1 MAEVRYP
8 SKFDRKVLA
17 GEAPGG
23 DPVQVNV
30 VVPTV
35 TQVGKRFPV
44 KLAVL
49 DAVGLPSVTFGGE
62 VRLVTGGGEADEF
75 IVPFR
80 EGDPAV
86 ASVPG
91 VVLQEAGVSRLRAEL
106 GGQQFWSNPT
116 HCGQDPAPRIVWG
129 DPHVHTVLSGCHADR
144 CRSLAFCFVAARHLT
159 GLDWVG
165 AADHVSNARCELARW
180 KEQVATAN
188 AYDDPPHFTTLP
200 GYEASLKGGAG
211 GDNNVYLARF
221 PAMFVDEYEDGNVK
235 TMCEKLAEVLP
246 REDFIIVPHHTTR
259 TGKHGEISDDIYPG
273 PEWMPV
279 VEIHSK
285 WGTSEYRG
293 NPNALKEIHPGP
305 SYVVDLLNRGLRLGF
320 IGGTDTHTTM
330 PSGGG
335 NEPPHIDRLPGMTAV
350 TVPELTRDAVF
361 RGIQS
366 RQCYATS
373 LERIYL
379 DGSVD
384 GESFGQRIHQA
395 DPAKPRQVQVRVAG
409 RSDVVSIDVVRNG
422 EPVFSSSPDSWLADV
437 TFTDEDNLAS
447 TSLESN
453 HLGRFSYYY
462 VRATC
467 ASGAQ
472 AWSSPVWFTG

>member
-1 MAEVRYP
+1 MTELRYP
-8 SKFDRKVLA
+8 SKFDSKVLA

-35 TQVGKRFPV
+35 TRVGEPFSV

-49 DAVGLPSVTFGGE
+49 DAVGLPSVTCGNE
-62 VRLVTGGGEADEF
+62 VRLVLGPGKVGEA

-86 ASVPG
+86 ASVAG
-91 VVLQEAGVSRLRAEL
+91 VVIQETGMFRLRAEL
-106 GGQQFWSNPT
+106 DGRQFRSNPT
-116 HCGQDPAPRIVWG
+116 HCRRDPAPQIVWG

-159 GLDWVG
+159 ALDWVG
-165 AADHVSNARCELARW
+165 AADHVSNGRCELARW

-188 AYDDPPHFTTLP
+188 AYDDPPHFATLP

-246 REDFIIVPHHTTR
+246 KEDFIIVPHHTTR

-273 PEWMPV
+273 PDWMPV

-293 NPNALKEIHPGP
+293 NPNPLKEIHPGP
-305 SYVVDLLNRGLRLGF
+305 SYVADLLNRGLRLGF

-350 TVPELTRDAVF
+350 TVPELSRDAVF
-361 RGIQS
+361 RGIQG

-384 GESFGQRIHQA
+384 GEPFGQRTHQA
-395 DPAKPRQVQVRVAG
+395 DPARPRLVQVCVAG
-409 RSDVVSIDVVRNG
+409 KSDIVSIDVVRNG
-422 EPVFSSSPDSWLADV
+422 ESVFSSNPESWSADV

-447 TSLESN
+447 TWLESS

-462 VRATC
+462 VRVTC

-472 AWSSPVWFTG
+472 AWSSPVWFTE